1 MQIETANDFGKYTLS
16 KGLVNAISSANYS
29 SPTPVQHSTIPLIV
43 AGLDLI
49 VQSQTGTGKTAAF
62 VIPIIELLDSN
73 PGTLEVLFL
82 APTREL
88 AKQVGDEFKKFGEH
102 KKIEVTTIYGGS
114 SYEKQYEA
122 LETAQIVTA
131 TPGRLIDLIERGKV
145 DLSKLRVFGLD
156 EADEMLSMGFQEEV
170 DKVIRKLP
178 ENRQSLLFSATITPE
193 VRSLGKSML
202 YYPEFITHSDESVT
216 ADNVKHIYYPISGVG
231 RVRELVRVLEFADP
245 ENAIIFANTKDDTF
259 MISRYLTRC
268 GFRVAPLNGDLAQTA
283 RERTLAD
290 LKSRKIDFII
300 ATDVAARGI
309 DISELEAVINYQV
322 SESAEVYVH
331 RTGRTGR
338 AGRKGTAI
346 SLVAPGERATLFSIK
361 KLYDVPLKEKPL
373 PTTQDLVLQKQKNL
387 IRNLTRKGS
396 SDVSE
401 SFVKIARRLVEDPSE
416 ENILMIAELL
426 RLASSKKQAKSY
438 TKKVDAT
445 TTRTQ
450 ESTADEGG
458 RRTKAPRT
466 AQSLEDETV
475 RKQAPPRTPRGEKS
489 NSDSRAG
496 KPSHHTKQNREKSRD
511 ESRNRKTRNSNP
523 KKNDRKDRDS
533 KGRSD
538 RSKNRN
544 DRKPKNDRSSSPKKN
559 RSEKDTFG
567 ASRAEKEKNQT
578 GKIWVNIGKSVSDS
592 KEDFIEVICD
602 LAGVMPE
609 DINGVQIDDAFSF
622 IEVRKDYLFDII
634 KAMNNQEYKGLT
646 ITAQQARK

>member
-88 AKQVGDEFKKFGEH
+88 AKQVGDEFKKFGAH

-122 LETAQIVTA
+122 LETAQVVTA

-216 ADNVKHIYYPISGVG
+216 SDNVKHIYYPISGVG
-231 RVRELVRVLEFADP
+231 RVRELVRVLEYADP

-309 DISELEAVINYQV
+309 DISELEAVINYQI
-322 SESAEVYVH
+322 SDSAEVYVH

-346 SLVAPGERATLFSIK
+346 SLVAPGERATLFSVK
-361 KLYDVPLKEKPL
+361 KLYDVPLKEEPL
-373 PTTQDLVLQKQKNL
+373 PTTQDIIFQKQKNL
-387 IRNLTRKGS
+387 VRNLTRKTTKV
-396 SDVSE
+396 SDSY
-401 SFVKIARRLVEDPSE
+401 VKIARSLVEDPSE

-426 RLASSKKQAKSY
+426 SIATAKSKKKA
-438 TKKVDAT
+438 KKVDPTSARHQEPAT
-445 TTRTQ
+445 ELDTQSTRGKET
-450 ESTADEGG
+450 EGG
-458 RRTKAPRT
+458 E
-466 AQSLEDETV
+466 SV
-475 RKQAPPRTPRGEKS
+475 RKQAPPR
-489 NSDSRAG
+489 
-496 KPSHHTKQNREKSRD
+496 KSRD
-511 ESRNRKTRNSNP
+511 EKSSNDSRSEKPNRDAKQRGEKPRDQKSRDAKTRNPNQ
-523 KKNDRKDRDS
+523 KKNERKSPDS
-533 KGRSD
+533 KGRPE

-544 DRKPKNDRSSSPKKN
+544 DNKKPKNDRSSAPKKG
-559 RSEKDTFG
+559 RKEADTFG

-578 GKIWVNIGKSVSDS
+578 GKIWVNIGKSISDS
-592 KEDFIEVICD
+592 KEEFIELICD

-622 IEVRKDYLFDII
+622 IEVRKDYLFDMI
-634 KAMNNQEYKGLT
+634 KAMHNQEYKGLT

>member
-88 AKQVGDEFKKFGEH
+88 AKQVGEEFIKFGAH
-102 KKIEVTTIYGGS
+102 KNIEVTTIYGGT
-114 SYEKQYEA
+114 SYERQYEA
-122 LETAQIVTA
+122 LETAQVVTA

-216 ADNVKHIYYPISGVG
+216 ADDVQHIYYPISGVG

-290 LKSRKIDFII
+290 LKSGKIDFII

-309 DISELEAVINYQV
+309 DVSDLEAVINYQI
-322 SESAEVYVH
+322 SDSAEVYVH

-346 SLVAPGERATLFSIK
+346 SLVAAGERATLFSIK
-361 KLYDVPLKEKPL
+361 KLYDVPLKEKLL
-373 PTTQDLVLQKQKNL
+373 PTTQDLIVEKQKNL
-387 IRNLTRKGS
+387 IKNLTRKTNA
-396 SDVSE
+396 VSE
-401 SFVKIARRLVEDPSE
+401 SYVKIARSLVENPSE
-416 ENILMIAELL
+416 DNILMIAELL
-426 RLASSKKQAKSY
+426 SIATTRAQ
-438 TKKVDAT
+438 TKKAVQPTSGRRQETPVAGET
-445 TTRTQ
+445 NRKEVQSEEKTRTHSRELRSKDGSPSAKPAS
-450 ESTADEGG
+450 ES
-458 RRTKAPRT
+458 RRN
-466 AQSLEDETV
+466 D
-475 RKQAPPRTPRGEKS
+475 G
-489 NSDSRAG
+489 
-496 KPSHHTKQNREKSRD
+496 KSRNSPPKNAERKSD
-511 ESRNRKTRNSNP
+511 RKPQETKGRSNRSKTRNENT
-523 KKNDRKDRDS
+523 KS
-533 KGRSD
+533 KG
-538 RSKNRN
+538 
-544 DRKPKNDRSSSPKKN
+544 DRSSAPNKSRN
-559 RSEKDTFG
+559 QNDTFG
-567 ASRAEKEKNQT
+567 ASRAEKEKHLT
-578 GKIWVNIGKSVSDS
+578 GKIWVNIGNTISES
-592 KEDFIEVICD
+592 KDDFIEIICD

-609 DINGVQIDDAFSF
+609 DINGVQIDEAFSF
-622 IEVRKDYLFDII
+622 IEVRKDYLFDMI
-634 KAMNNQEYKGLT
+634 KAMNNQEYEGLT